1 MKNVV
6 ECYKEL
12 FGYFNALETNSRG
25 LYSGLNAKLKIQIL
39 NGVYSGP
46 LLLMARVK
54 DKCNLNSVGAIF
66 PSIP

>member
-1 MKNVV
+1 MTNVV
-6 ECYKEL
+6 KCYKEF
-12 FGYFNALETNSRG
+12 FGYFNALETKG
-25 LYSGLNAKLKIQIL
+25 GGFYIDLNAKLEIQIL
-39 NGVYSGP
+39 NGIYSGP

>member
-1 MKNVV
+1 M
-6 ECYKEL
+6 ECYKD
-12 FGYFNALETNSRG
+12 FFCHFNALETKG
-25 LYSGLNAKLKIQIL
+25 GGFYIGLNAKLEIQIL
-39 NGVYSGP
+39 TGVYSGP